1 MLRPKRYLALSVI
14 FAIIAIAP
22 ILSML
27 FAQLL
32 SNSLTCVVNE
42 RGDTPCI
49 LFNYDITMIL
59 VGFYVSGWVALLT
72 LPIAGCVSGWFYL
85 SYLKLKSKS

>member
-1 MLRPKRYLALSVI
+1 MLKPKHYFVLSVI

-22 ILSML
+22 ILCAL
-27 FAQLL
+27 LAQGL

-59 VGFYVSGWVALLT
+59 VSFYVSGWIALLT
-72 LPIAGCVSGWFYL
+72 IPIAGGMSGWCYL
-85 SYLKLKSKS
+85 HYLKLSLIR